1 MDIDE
6 LLDDVLVTW
15 SLRGDVA
22 LPELLDVL
30 LCLMAWYEPDDL
42 PLELTYIIVTEQ
54 PDEHGPRAFHT

>member
-30 LCLMAWYEPDDL
+30 LCLMVWYDHDDL
-42 PLELTYIIVTEQ
+42 PVELTYIIVTEP
-54 PDEHGPRAFHT
+54 PDEQGTRALHA